1 MRSRGPSSIGDRRS
15 MSGPV
20 LGSWCLIQRNERSI
34 MVIGVVGLSSFLID
48 DDPFRVPRATSYCRI
63 HIVLA
68 IVTARQSSFTIL
80 KRPAADIS
88 REGVALTLLNR
99 LQQV

>member
-1 MRSRGPSSIGDRRS
+1 
-15 MSGPV
+15 
-20 LGSWCLIQRNERSI
+20 

-48 DDPFRVPRATSYCRI
+48 DDPFRMPRATSYCRI

-99 LQQV
+99 LQQVFGFLRGGLLGSMPLSIVRRYGIVKNRPCGLNG

>member
-1 MRSRGPSSIGDRRS
+1 
-15 MSGPV
+15 MSV
-20 LGSWCLIQRNERSI
+20 CVSESWYLIQWNERSVVVTGI
-34 MVIGVVGLSSFLID
+34 VGPSGVLFD
-48 DDPFRVPRATSYCRI
+48 DDPFRIPRAAAYFWI

-88 REGVALTLLNR
+88 REGFALMLLNC
-99 LQQV
+99 LQQVFGFL